1 LGATL
6 LSLSQQINA
15 MNMEC
20 YNEFTGDLTKTR
32 AMGPQISY
40 IHTLLNWIIDAAN
53 DIKTA
58 GDNENFAAVRTSPR
72 FTPTNCDS
80 SSGLSTACRKLNE
93 LWSQLKTPQTPQMPR
108 ETSTGLDVSI
118 ATIGLNS
125 LISFINDFFESD
137 YIVNLQKEFYEQTLI
152 SCMYT
157 NESLGGISPGEDEEI
172 RMANIKEFEDDI
184 IDMWNETLYED
195 LNLDEGITEW
205 RWVEFNGY
213 TMIQFNDDNGELSM
227 INGISIMLAKGNF
240 IYTLACMYNLSLLNE
255 NTFNPYVSVY
265 SKFNNNSLAQQIA
278 SQSEDCIDKYNL
290 SFYSPAGIINMLQQI
305 KLERFQ
311 NLSNSGAIIH
321 QLIKLTSPQ
330 LYIVEIIKKNS
341 SGKLRYM
348 LIRYL
353 PRNGSKPKKN
363 LCENLSKPT
372 PPRLSRD
379 ESQALKQF
387 QFAIGKL
394 KERSGS
400 KLKDIQK
407 SLEVNNM
414 IGNDRKSKLKFAN
427 NIQNLVTKGV
437 IEKKGANY
445 KIRMRGGY
453 RKKKTRRRK
462 KRKYKTL
469 RRRKKYRKRTLKR
482 KKRKK
487 KTRFKK

>member
-1 LGATL
+1 MIQHNEPYSRTFK
-6 LSLSQQINA
+6 QINA

-32 AMGPQISY
+32 AMGPQIGY

-195 LNLDEGITEW
+195 LNLDEGIIEW

-265 SKFNNNSLAQQIA
+265 SKFNNN
-278 SQSEDCIDKYNL
+278 
-290 SFYSPAGIINMLQQI
+290 
-305 KLERFQ
+305 
-311 NLSNSGAIIH
+311 
-321 QLIKLTSPQ
+321 
-330 LYIVEIIKKNS
+330 
-341 SGKLRYM
+341 
-348 LIRYL
+348 
-353 PRNGSKPKKN
+353 
-363 LCENLSKPT
+363 
-372 PPRLSRD
+372 
-379 ESQALKQF
+379 
-387 QFAIGKL
+387 
-394 KERSGS
+394 
-400 KLKDIQK
+400 
-407 SLEVNNM
+407 
-414 IGNDRKSKLKFAN
+414 
-427 NIQNLVTKGV
+427 
-437 IEKKGANY
+437 
-445 KIRMRGGY
+445 
-453 RKKKTRRRK
+453 
-462 KRKYKTL
+462 
-469 RRRKKYRKRTLKR
+469 
-482 KKRKK
+482 
-487 KTRFKK
+487 